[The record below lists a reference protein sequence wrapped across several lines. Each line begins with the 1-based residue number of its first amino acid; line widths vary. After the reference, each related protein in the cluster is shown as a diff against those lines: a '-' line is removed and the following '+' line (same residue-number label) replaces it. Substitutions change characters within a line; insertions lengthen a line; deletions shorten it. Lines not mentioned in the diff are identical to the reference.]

1 MITHV
6 LKDGSKVESV
16 SGKVISSIE
25 FPVIYKILE
34 GGDERGESLSSPEGS
49 AGSGEGPEQLRFL
62 PRHGSR

>member
-34 GGDERGESLSSPEGS
+34 GGEQTSGVVSTSETSTGSDKETVQRIRRSL
-49 AGSGEGPEQLRFL
+49 
-62 PRHGSR
+62 

>member
-34 GGDERGESLSSPEGS
+34 GGDEREPISAPEGCS
-49 AGSGEGPEQLRFL
+49 GSSERPEPLCIL
-62 PRHGSR
+62 P

>member
-34 GGDERGESLSSPEGS
+34 GGDESEPISAPEGCS
-49 AGSGEGPEQLRFL
+49 GSGEVHEPLCIL
-62 PRHGSR
+62 P

>member
-16 SGKVISSIE
+16 FGKVISSIE

-34 GGDERGESLSSPEGS
+34 GGDEREPISAPEGCS
-49 AGSGEGPEQLRFL
+49 GSSERPEPMCIL
-62 PRHGSR
+62 P

>member
-34 GGDERGESLSSPEGS
+34 GGDKREPISTPEGCP
-49 AGSGEGPEQLRFL
+49 GSSERPEPLCIL
-62 PRHGSR
+62 P

>member
-34 GGDERGESLSSPEGS
+34 EDQRRHLSDAQEEGDQKTVWVDHMET
-49 AGSGEGPEQLRFL
+49 QII
-62 PRHGSR
+62 